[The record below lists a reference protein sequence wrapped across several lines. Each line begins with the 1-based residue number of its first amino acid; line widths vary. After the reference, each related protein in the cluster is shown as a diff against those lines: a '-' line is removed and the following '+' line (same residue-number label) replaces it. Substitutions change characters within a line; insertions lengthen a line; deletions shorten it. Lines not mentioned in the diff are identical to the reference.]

1 MTSDGTLSIRCLH
14 AVRSASKLRA
24 DKLSNVAERAGYF
37 YEQIAIA
44 SSCLVAIGEE
54 VD

>member
-1 MTSDGTLSIRCLH
+1 MRCLH

-24 DKLSNVAERAGYF
+24 DKLSNVADRAGYL
-37 YEQIAIA
+37 YDQIAIA
-44 SSCLVAIGEE
+44 SSCVVVICEE